1 MLVNGVVA
9 GVGSVVVFVPQITLL
24 FLLLL
29 ILEDSGYL
37 PRAALLMDN
46 LLSKVGLSGRSFIPL
61 LSGFA
66 CTVPAVMSTRTIPNH
81 KERLWRLR
89 YCPC

>member
-1 MLVNGVVA
+1 M
-9 GVGSVVVFVPQITLL
+9 FVPQITLL
-24 FLLLL
+24 FLFLL

-37 PRAALLMDN
+37 PRAAFLLDN

-66 CTVPAVMSTRTIPNH
+66 LRCQRLCRPVLFPIIKNV
-81 KERLWRLR
+81 LWRLR
-89 YCPC
+89 YYPR